1 MIIIIKSQIIKMRD
15 NIKILMDIIQI
26 NKVIKIDIIDKITN
40 EKQYLI

>member
-1 MIIIIKSQIIKMRD
+1 MRD